1 VLVDIEFLAVAD
13 RPALTRAVLVA
24 ALTLA
29 DACDL
34 QLLDYHH
41 RLNISAH
48 HGFDASFLN
57 FFATVES
64 TDATACAHTLRTGL
78 PILVDDVARHPI
90 FAGHP
95 TRDALLDAG
104 SGAVASYPLH
114 ALNGT
119 TFGVLSHLGDNLR
132 PRISTVDIAVSD
144 LVAQVTARTGKRVV
158 SN

>member
-1 VLVDIEFLAVAD
+1 MLVDVEFLAVAD

-78 PILVDDVARHPI
+78 PVLVDDVARHPI

-132 PRISTVDIAVSD
+132 PLTSTVDIAVS
-144 LVAQVTARTGKRVV
+144 ASSPRSQRGPEKRIV
-158 SN
+158 SV